1 MGKLW
6 GAVQKKSATLNLD
19 KHIENPSACS
29 LGNAFAFRRLYG
41 FPQRAE
47 EEVGVAL
54 LDEPVDGR
62 ARGIWSLQVCTDAV
76 WSPLQE
82 RR

>member
-1 MGKLW
+1 MQYL
-6 GAVQKKSATLNLD
+6 
-19 KHIENPSACS
+19 
-29 LGNAFAFRRLYG
+29 AFAFRRLYG